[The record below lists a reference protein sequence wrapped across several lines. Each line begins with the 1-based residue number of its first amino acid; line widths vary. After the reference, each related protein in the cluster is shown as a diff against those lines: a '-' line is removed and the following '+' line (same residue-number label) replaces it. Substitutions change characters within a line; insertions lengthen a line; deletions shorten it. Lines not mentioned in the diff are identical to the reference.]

1 MAKGFA
7 PPKRFR
13 AKGDLR
19 QTLEINFRF
28 LAYWLNDTFGQ
39 PDYTPPFVP
48 YAHRF
53 WRGQGELMP
62 ILNRNWRYT
71 VNYINSFVSQEPT
84 LAGVRGFAPWP
95 PFKGANETDEDKT
108 ELQIAKE
115 VEDGFDQSV
124 KEKEDL
130 EAISVMVAKNFEKLV
145 TYLNSEIAPLL

>member
-28 LAYWLNDTFGQ
+28 LGNWLNDTFGQ
-39 PDYTPPFVP
+39 PDYIPPFVP
-48 YAHRF
+48 YAPRI

-62 ILNRNWRYT
+62 ILNRNWKYT
-71 VNYINSFVSQEPT
+71 VTYINRFVSLEPA
-84 LAGVRGFAPWP
+84 LSGVRGFAAWP
-95 PFKGANETDEDKT
+95 PFKGADEPEEEKT
-108 ELQIAKE
+108 ELQEAKE
-115 VEDGFDQSV
+115 VEDGFDQSEQ
-124 KEKEDL
+124 KKEDL